1 MRHDLLMLF
10 IYSEYLSDTSLIF
23 GAFSKN
29 ARKKSF
35 DRFYLTCSQMIP
47 TRSSS
52 KKVLYTDC
60 LSMAKIWARSETL
73 AGIVVTQVRFLQT
86 SSLKTIHYLCFR
98 FIRLEHKFLVFLIFF
113 KNINFL

>member
-1 MRHDLLMLF
+1 MRHDLLMLS
-10 IYSEYLSDTSLIF
+10 IYSEYFSDTSMIF

-29 ARKKSF
+29 AQKKFF
-35 DRFYLTCSQMIP
+35 DGFYLTCPQMIP

-73 AGIVVTQVRFLQT
+73 AGIVHVVQSKVRLLQT
-86 SSLKTIHYLCFR
+86 SSLKMSTKTI
-98 FIRLEHKFLVFLIFF
+98 
-113 KNINFL
+113 